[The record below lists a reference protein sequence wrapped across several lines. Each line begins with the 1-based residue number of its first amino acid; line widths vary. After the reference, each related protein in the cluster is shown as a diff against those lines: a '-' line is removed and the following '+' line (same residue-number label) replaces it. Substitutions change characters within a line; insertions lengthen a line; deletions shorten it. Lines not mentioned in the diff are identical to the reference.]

1 MTPFA
6 LLGEVFFKK
15 LVNRA
20 RRLPRYSRLCWGVQK
35 LAIHFLSNGIAPLKL
50 DAANQAKVVKFSESM
65 WKLTYYATVEICI
78 LSMIYQEP
86 WFTDRKQFF
95 EGWPNQELKF
105 TLILYYMCQCGFYAY
120 SIAAILKWETRR
132 KDFHIMMSHHVIT
145 VVLIWMSFISR
156 FFRIGS
162 IILALHDVNDVFM
175 ETAKLSKYT
184 GNEHAAST
192 CFGFFAISWFL
203 LRLIYFPFWVIRS
216 SSHDAVDVFV
226 LSKGYHSFL
235 YYLLN
240 TMLITLLIFHIYWGI
255 LIFFMV
261 SRQLKNRGQV
271 GEDIRSDSDNED

>member
-1 MTPFA
+1 MRYKWTYLICRYGLSGFIRVHSMRV
-6 LLGEVFFKK
+6 GFFKSWTN
-15 LVNRA
+15 LNTNICFHTNCM
-20 RRLPRYSRLCWGVQK
+20 LLD
-35 LAIHFLSNGIAPLKL
+35 FLSR
-50 DAANQAKVVKFSESM
+50 V
-65 WKLTYYATVEICI
+65 IC
-78 LSMIYQEP
+78 
-86 WFTDRKQFF
+86 
-95 EGWPNQELKF
+95 
-105 TLILYYMCQCGFYAY
+105 
-120 SIAAILKWETRR
+120 
-132 KDFHIMMSHHVIT
+132 
-145 VVLIWMSFISR
+145 R